1 MNSRKKMQK
10 DEVTIFTFSFLSF
23 LFLVLQKRF
32 AIISFKLTFK
42 SSNFWTSF
50 ILKWIFIASSLHE
63 SILSTFQHTLT
74 DKPLFP
80 LRSQSREFADSVTL
94 IEIWLVK
101 RMEATPLLICF
112 QPQWKHLQPLH
123 CTGPCSAPASWFALP
138 KVSSAFLH
146 TVSND
151 AHSSTSAHST
161 LHHSI
166 ADERKPFSNFGFSC
180 WFVCFLS

>member
-1 MNSRKKMQK
+1 MQK

-32 AIISFKLTFK
+32 AFISFKLTFK

-63 SILSTFQHTLT
+63 SILSTFQRTLT

-101 RMEATPLLICF
+101 RGDTSPHLLSATMETFTAASLYWAVLCACVLICAAEGE
-112 QPQWKHLQPLH
+112 L
-123 CTGPCSAPASWFALP
+123 C
-138 KVSSAFLH
+138 VSSHCEQRCAQLH
-146 TVSND
+146 I
-151 AHSSTSAHST
+151 ST
-161 LHHSI
+161 LNT
-166 ADERKPFSNFGFSC
+166 APEYRWWTRTFFK
-180 WFVCFLS
+180 L